1 MTRIR
6 QALDHSFYIPAL
18 CFLCFGTALCL
29 ATLAAVLYLWF
40 SGAGEAGAWMQTHF
54 REAAS
59 VILFSF
65 DMTVA
70 VAFLCDKEK
79 SSRR

>member
-1 MTRIR
+1 MTRLR
-6 QALDHSFYIPAL
+6 KALDHPFYIPAL
-18 CFLCFGTALCL
+18 RFLLFGTALCL

-40 SGAGEAGAWMQTHF
+40 SGAGTAGEWMETHF

-65 DMTVA
+65 DLTVGI
-70 VAFLCDKEK
+70 AFLCDRECDPP
-79 SSRR
+79 R